1 MRKRLVFAMLLTA
14 VLLTVGL
21 TSGRRS
27 MRDLASTVA
36 EVEAGAN
43 VAPFCGAT
51 GALGSIA
58 SVAELA
64 PVAVAVEK
72 NAAPERVKLY
82 ALSEDETAL
91 LGATCELQ
99 MLAEG
104 TELELNGDQWSAL
117 AAVTMDIQ
125 TIRHT
130 YEAEI
135 ATVQAVEPGRYR
147 VEVPVYSQAGDAL
160 RSQFHDA
167 LRAELGEMK
176 AAEVV
181 EKLGRR
187 LEGHFAGFGVSV
199 QTLDIVARPESGRTG
214 FEVTRTVRYWAS
226 EGGDDRLVTRRETHA
241 PDWDVSAGE
250 SWDVFLAVV
259 RA

>member
-1 MRKRLVFAMLLTA
+1 MRKRLVFAMLLAA
-14 VLLTVGL
+14 VLLTVGV
-21 TSGRRS
+21 TTGRR
-27 MRDLASTVA
+27 LARG
-36 EVEAGAN
+36 VESAN
-43 VAPFCGAT
+43 
-51 GALGSIA
+51 
-58 SVAELA
+58 LA
-64 PVAVAVEK
+64 PAAETKMDRAGQSPPSVEVAAEAAVVSAVAK
-72 NAAPERVKLY
+72 SNSAMERVKLY

-99 MLAEG
+99 MLAQG

-135 ATVQAVEPGRYR
+135 ATVKAVEPGRYR
-147 VEVPVYSQAGDAL
+147 VEVPVYSEAGDAL
-160 RSQFHDA
+160 RAQFRDA
-167 LRAELGEMK
+167 LRAELGDVK
-176 AAEVV
+176 ATEVV
-181 EKLGRR
+181 EKMGRR
-187 LEGHFAGFGVSV
+187 LEGHFAGFGLSV

-214 FEVTRTVRYWAS
+214 YVVTRTVRYSA
-226 EGGDDRLVTRRETHA
+226 GDENGDRVVTRRETHA